1 MNRASAS
8 AAEAARGQGSYL
20 LETGLAL
27 ARGWLS
33 PSSTVTVVRPLAD
46 GYTNAQVVLCDIGR
60 EPATDAI
67 DDPNGQ
73 FILKVGFSRG
83 RPQPA
88 AHNAF
93 TEGLADL

>member
-1 MNRASAS
+1 
-8 AAEAARGQGSYL
+8 
-20 LETGLAL
+20 
-27 ARGWLS
+27 
-33 PSSTVTVVRPLAD
+33 
-46 GYTNAQVVLCDIGR
+46 VVLCDIGR